1 MSNDTITQSEAARRA
16 GVSRTTIQK
25 HLASGRIIAD
35 GSRVNLVSFNEWLET
50 RDDAQQGVQPD
61 VQPPLHPRV
70 QPAPTVA
77 PEPAQDANC
86 ASTQNNQPQLM
97 PFNVARTLEQNAKA
111 RLKQLEFDER
121 SKEVVEVALVAAAI
135 GKEYAAVRRK
145 LLALPAE
152 HAPSIHRCKTVA
164 DVQER
169 LRVLITR
176 ALEELTADGG
186 STLPKGV

>member
-16 GVSRTTIQK
+16 GCSRTTIQK

-35 GSRVNLVSFNEWLET
+35 GSRVNLISFNEWLET
-50 RDDAQQGVQPD
+50 RDDVQHGVQPD

-70 QPAPTVA
+70 QPAPTGAPA
-77 PEPAQDANC
+77 PEQVAHIVSSQGEQ
-86 ASTQNNQPQLM
+86 SQLLS
-97 PFNVARTLEQNAKA
+97 FNAARTLEQNAKA

-121 SKEVVEVALVAAAI
+121 SKEVVEVALVAATI

-152 HAPSIHRCKTVA
+152 HSPSIHRCKTVA

>member
-1 MSNDTITQSEAARRA
+1 MSADTISQSEAARRA
-16 GVSRTTIQK
+16 GVSRSAIQK
-25 HLASGRIIAD
+25 HLASGRIISE
-35 GSRVNLVSFNEWLET
+35 GNRVDLASFNEWLNLKKE
-50 RDDAQQGVQPD
+50 VQPSLPPE
-61 VQPPLHPRV
+61 VQPPPE
-70 QPAPTVA
+70 VA
-77 PEPAQDANC
+77 PQVVTLKCSSSPDLEPPAGSLLDMKSA
-86 ASTQNNQPQLM
+86 LL
-97 PFNVARTLEQNAKA
+97 LEQNAKA
-111 RLKQLEFDER
+111 RIKQLDFDQR
-121 SKEVVEVALVAAAI
+121 SGSVVEIAVVTARV

-186 STLPKGV
+186 STIPTGV

>member
-16 GVSRTTIQK
+16 GCSRTTIQK

-35 GSRVNLVSFNEWLET
+35 GSRVDLLSFNEWLET
-50 RDDAQQGVQPD
+50 RDDVQHGVQPDVQPD

-70 QPAPTVA
+70 QPAPTVSHIVNS
-77 PEPAQDANC
+77 QGDQ
-86 ASTQNNQPQLM
+86 SQLLS
-97 PFNVARTLEQNAKA
+97 FNAARTLEQNAKA

-121 SKEVVEVALVAAAI
+121 SKEVVEVALVAATI

-152 HAPSIHRCKTVA
+152 HSPSIHRCKTVA

>member
-1 MSNDTITQSEAARRA
+1 MSGDTITQSEAARRA
-16 GVSRTTIQK
+16 GCSRTTIQK

-35 GSRVNLVSFNEWLET
+35 GSRVNLLSFTEWLET
-50 RDDAQQGVQPD
+50 RDDVLHGVQPA
-61 VQPPLHPRV
+61 VQPPLHPKV
-70 QPAPTVA
+70 QPATLEA
-77 PEPAQDANC
+77 PVQEKENAGISHNDM
-86 ASTQNNQPQLM
+86 PQLM
-97 PFNVARTLEQNAKA
+97 SFNAARTLEQNAKA

-121 SKEVVEVALVAAAI
+121 SKEVVEVALVAATI

-186 STLPKGV
+186 STLPTRV